1 MLAEPPV
8 LLLTGVTGLVGGE
21 LLKLLR
27 VAKPSRR
34 IAALTRHSGKIAD
47 LNSTGGVMALQGD
60 LTYPSLGLDDR
71 TYTQLT
77 GSITEIIHCA
87 ADTRFGLSLESARS
101 VNTKG
106 TETLLNLA
114 SRCHNLQKFAHISTL
129 YVVGR
134 STGYFP
140 EGSIR
145 HHSGFFNTYQQSK
158 YEAEELVFQ
167 AMNDLPAVVF
177 RLSSIIGNSR
187 TGAVPQFNYVH
198 RLIRLFPQN
207 VLPIAPGLPDAP
219 IDFVASDWAVPAL
232 AYLFDSAFVPGR
244 FYNICAGRA
253 RSLSLQEM
261 INLTLSIFENH
272 PIGRKWLP
280 IRVPRLVS
288 LSVYEEFVEQRR
300 RDGDKLLNDLFRI
313 LEYFLP
319 HLGLVQVFDNGNVTD
334 ALMGSGLE
342 FPPAREYYGKVVQY
356 CLETN
361 WGRRAEA
368 A

>member
-1 MLAEPPV
+1 MLAESPA
-8 LLLTGVTGLVGGE
+8 LLLTGATGLVGGE
-21 LLKLLR
+21 LVKLLR
-27 VAKPSRR
+27 VAKSGRC
-34 IAALTRHSGKIAD
+34 IAALTRPRKIAD
-47 LNSTGGVMALQGD
+47 LNLTAGVVTLQGD
-60 LTYPSLGLDDR
+60 LTYPSLGLDDH
-71 TYTQLT
+71 TYAQLT
-77 GSITEIIHCA
+77 DSITEIIHCA
-87 ADTRFGLSLESARS
+87 ADTRFGLSLESARA

-106 TETLLNLA
+106 TANLLTLA
-114 SRCHNLQKFAHISTL
+114 SKCRNLQKFAHISTL

-134 STGYFP
+134 LTGCFP

-145 HHSGFFNTYQQSK
+145 HHNGFFNTYQQSK
-158 YEAEELVFQ
+158 YEAEQLVSQ
-167 AMNDLPAVVF
+167 AMNDLPAAVF

-187 TGAVPQFNYVH
+187 TGVVQQFNYVH
-198 RLIRLFPQN
+198 RLIRLFPQD
-207 VLPIAPGLPDAP
+207 VLPVAPGLPDAP
-219 IDFVASDWAVPAL
+219 IDFVASDWAIPAL

-244 FYNICAGRA
+244 FYNICAGQA

-261 INLTLSIFENH
+261 IDLTLAIFENH

-288 LSVYEEFVEQRR
+288 LALYEEFVEQRR
-300 RDGDKLLNDLFRI
+300 RDGDKLLNDLLRI

-319 HLGLVQVFDNGNVTD
+319 HLALVQVFDNRNVTD
-334 ALMGSGLE
+334 VLMPSGLE

>member
-1 MLAEPPV
+1 MLTESPV
-8 LLLTGVTGLVGGE
+8 LLITGATGLVGGE
-21 LLKLLR
+21 LLKVLR
-27 VAKPSRR
+27 VAKPNRR
-34 IAALTRHSGKIAD
+34 IAALTRRSGKIAD
-47 LNSTGGVMALQGD
+47 LNLTAGVVALQGD
-60 LTYPSLGLDDR
+60 VTHPSLGLDHA
-71 TYTQLT
+71 TYAQLT

-87 ADTRFGLSLESARS
+87 ADTRFGLSLENART
-101 VNTKG
+101 VNTRG
-106 TETLLNLA
+106 TENLLNLA
-114 SRCHNLQKFAHISTL
+114 SKCRNLQKFAHISTL

-140 EGSIR
+140 EGFIL
-145 HHSGFFNTYQQSK
+145 HHNGFFNTYQQSK
-158 YEAEELVFQ
+158 YEAEQLVSQ
-167 AMNDLPAVVF
+167 AMNDFPVVIF

-187 TGAVPQFNYVH
+187 TGAVRQFNYIH

-207 VLPIAPGLPDAP
+207 VLPVAPGLPDAP
-219 IDFVASDWAVPAL
+219 IDFVASDWTIPAL

-244 FYNICAGRA
+244 FYNICAGWA

-261 INLTLSIFENH
+261 IDLTLSIFENH

-288 LSVYEEFVEQRR
+288 LPVYEEFVEQRR
-300 RDGDKLLNDLFRI
+300 RDGEKLLNELLRI
-313 LEYFLP
+313 LGYFVP
-319 HLGLVQVFDNGNVTD
+319 HLALVQVFDNGNVTD

-342 FPPAREYYGKVVQY
+342 FPPAREYYGKVVHY

-361 WGRRAEA
+361 WGRHAEA

>member
-1 MLAEPPV
+1 MLAEPPA

-27 VAKPSRR
+27 VANPSRS
-34 IAALTRHSGKIAD
+34 IAALTRHSGTIAD
-47 LNSTGGVMALQGD
+47 LNLTGGVTALQGD

-77 GSITEIIHCA
+77 GNITEIVHCA

-106 TETLLNLA
+106 TENVLNLA

-140 EGSIR
+140 ERFIP
-145 HHSGFFNTYQQSK
+145 HDNGFFNAYQQSK
-158 YEAEELVFQ
+158 YEAEELVCRT
-167 AMNDLPAVVF
+167 MNDLPAAVY

-187 TGAVPQFNYVH
+187 TGAVQQFNHVH
-198 RLIRLFPQN
+198 RLIRLFGQN
-207 VLPIAPGLPDAP
+207 VLSVAPGLPDAP
-219 IDFVASDWAVPAL
+219 IDFAASDWAVPAL

-244 FYNICAGRA
+244 FYNICAGPT

-261 INLTLSIFENH
+261 IDLTLSIFENH

-300 RDGDKLLNDLFRI
+300 REGDKLLNDLFRI

-319 HLGLVQVFDNGNVTD
+319 HLGLVQVFDNRSVTD
-334 ALMGSGLE
+334 ALMRSGLK
-342 FPPAREYYGKVVQY
+342 FPPAHEYYGKIVQY

>member
-1 MLAEPPV
+1 MLGEPPV
-8 LLLTGVTGLVGGE
+8 LLLTGATGLVGGE
-21 LLKLLR
+21 LLKLLC
-27 VAKPSRR
+27 VAKPGRR
-34 IAALTRHSGKIAD
+34 IAALTRHSGNLAD
-47 LNSTGGVMALQGD
+47 LNLAARVVALQGD
-60 LTYPSLGLDDR
+60 LTYPSLGFDQR
-71 TYTQLT
+71 TYAQLT

-87 ADTRFGLSLESARS
+87 ADTRFGLSLESARA

-106 TETLLNLA
+106 TANLLTLA
-114 SRCHNLQKFAHISTL
+114 SKCRNLQKFAYISTL

-134 STGYFP
+134 LTGCFP

-145 HHSGFFNTYQQSK
+145 HHNGFFNTYQQSK
-158 YEAEELVFQ
+158 YEAEQLVSQ
-167 AMNDLPAVVF
+167 AMNDLPAAVF

-187 TGAVPQFNYVH
+187 TGAVRQFNYVH

-207 VLPIAPGLPDAP
+207 VLPVAPGLPDAP
-219 IDFVASDWAVPAL
+219 IDFVASDWAIPAL
-232 AYLFDSAFVPGR
+232 AYLFDSAFAAGR
-244 FYNICAGRA
+244 FYHICAGRA
-253 RSLSLQEM
+253 HSLSLQEM
-261 INLTLSIFENH
+261 IDLTLSIFENH
-272 PIGRKWLP
+272 PVGRKWLP

-288 LSVYEEFVEQRR
+288 LPVYEEFVEQRR
-300 RDGDKLLNDLFRI
+300 RDGDKLLNDLLRI

-319 HLGLVQVFDNGNVTD
+319 HLALVQVFDNRNVTD
-334 ALMGSGLE
+334 ALMPSGLE

>member
-8 LLLTGVTGLVGGE
+8 LLLTGATGLVGGE
-21 LLKLLR
+21 LLKFLR
-27 VAKPSRR
+27 IAKPGRHIAVLARR
-34 IAALTRHSGKIAD
+34 TGKIAD
-47 LNSTGGVMALQGD
+47 LNSTANMVALQGD
-60 LTYPSLGLDDR
+60 LTFPSLGLDHR
-71 TYTQLT
+71 TYAQLT

-87 ADTRFGLSLESARS
+87 ADTRFGLSLESARA

-106 TETLLNLA
+106 TANLLSLA
-114 SRCHNLQKFAHISTL
+114 AKCRNLQKFAHISTL

-134 STGYFP
+134 STGHFP
-140 EGSIR
+140 EDFIGHR
-145 HHSGFFNTYQQSK
+145 SGFFNTYQQSK
-158 YEAEELVFQ
+158 YEAEELVAQ
-167 AMNDLPAVVF
+167 AMNDLPAAVF

-187 TGAVPQFNYVH
+187 TGVVRQFNYVH

-207 VLPIAPGLPDAP
+207 VLPVVPGLPDTP
-219 IDFVASDWAVPAL
+219 IDFVASDWAIPAL
-232 AYLFDSAFVPGR
+232 AYLFDFAFVPGR
-244 FYNICAGRA
+244 FYNVCAGRA

-261 INLTLSIFENH
+261 INLTLAIFENH

-288 LSVYEEFVEQRR
+288 LSVYEAFVEQRR
-300 RDGDKLLNDLFRI
+300 RDGDKLLNDLLRI

-319 HLGLVQVFDNGNVTD
+319 HLALVQVFDNSHVTN
-334 ALMGSGLE
+334 ALMPSGLE
-342 FPPAREYYGKVVQY
+342 FPPARECYEKVVRY

-361 WGRRAEA
+361 WGRRAQA